1 MTTER
6 RRQERYELQL
16 PVVLLKEPGSTPLRT
31 STTNISN
38 SGFYCNTDEPF
49 SPGDQLRCL
58 IVLPPGENDRESPC
72 YLEGDAEVIRLLVT
86 DGGFAVGCR
95 LNEYHVIVDGLI
107 PSWASPAQA

>member
-6 RRQERYELQL
+6 RRQERYELEL
-16 PVVLLKEPGSTPLRT
+16 PVVLLKMPGSTPIRT

-38 SGFYCNTDEPF
+38 SGFYCNTQEPF

-58 IVLPPGENDRESPC
+58 IVLPAEEDEREDPC

-86 DGGFAVGCR
+86 DEGFAVGCR

-107 PSWASPAQA
+107 PSWASAAQA